1 MVDLAQR
8 RSFDAHLS
16 LAEQAIRV
24 PSVRRMSMINQRAM
38 VDAFN
43 RYGFVILD
51 CEDQTDS
58 REDLL
63 ALKWYLGDAAAHP
76 RADDDGVV
84 AITNSKEV
92 PGFLGSSSMAHLPHT
107 DGAFSDTPEKI
118 TSLQCVVQPKV
129 GGLSVLCSAKAAYDH
144 IATTFPGRGH
154 LLTCRNALT
163 VTRTTQSSTQA
174 VFRRNGNVHSI
185 KFRMSDGAA
194 EVIQRADVREMF
206 EELCF
211 GAEENRLVFRLQPG
225 QVLIGDNTAVVHGRT
240 SFPPDEVREMRRLNF
255 DGTGPLC
262 VRMGFGFV
270 PQEPL
275 PEDLV
280 SSACCA

>member
-107 DGAFSDTPEKI
+107 DGAFSDTPETI
-118 TSLQCVVQPKV
+118 TSLQCVLQPKV